1 MSRILTITISAL
13 LLAGCADAS
22 HKFAANQ
29 CPANVGG
36 SRLGGLRCEGSYWTN
51 QPVVDPI
58 ANQNGGQ

>member
-1 MSRILTITISAL
+1 MKLLPAISLSAL
-13 LLAGCADAS
+13 LLAGCADTS
-22 HKFAANQ
+22 HKFAADQ

-51 QPVVDPI
+51 QPMYDPI